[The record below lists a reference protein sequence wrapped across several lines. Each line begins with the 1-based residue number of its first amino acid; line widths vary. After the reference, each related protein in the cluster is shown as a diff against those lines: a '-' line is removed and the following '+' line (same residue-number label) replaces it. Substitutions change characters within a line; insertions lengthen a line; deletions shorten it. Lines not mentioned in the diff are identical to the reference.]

1 MKLKNI
7 FAAALAAAV
16 MATTTV
22 MTASALN
29 AETNDF
35 YEFEGVGNYYWEGLA
50 FKSKSDGTVQVFLD
64 TDADSRYRVTDPV
77 VIPETING
85 KTVTEI
91 IGYAFAESNIPSL
104 TIPKTVTTIGSDFI
118 TLCLKLTDIYFEGT
132 EAQWKAINGGS
143 GVSVGSV
150 TVHFGSADSGDS
162 STTPNT
168 PDGSADSGDSST
180 TPNTPEAPESTPVES
195 TQAPN
200 ASTSSA
206 PSTSDNDKNP
216 NTGLPGVVLAFGAI
230 VVVGAAVIVIRKRK

>member
-1 MKLKNI
+1 MKLKKI

-16 MATTTV
+16 MATTTI

-29 AETNDF
+29 AETDDF
-35 YEFEGVGNYYWEGLA
+35 YEFEGVTDYYWEGLA
-50 FKSKSDGTVQVFLD
+50 FKSKSDGTVLVFLD

-104 TIPKTVTTIGSDFI
+104 TIPKTVTTIGSDFVN
-118 TLCLKLTDIYFEGT
+118 LCSKLTDIYFEGT
-132 EAQWKAINGGS
+132 EAQWKAINGGK
-143 GVSVGSV
+143 GVSVSA
-150 TVHFGSADSGDS
+150 TVHF
-162 STTPNT
+162 
-168 PDGSADSGDSST
+168 GSADSGDSST

-200 ASTSSA
+200 ASTSSD

-216 NTGLPGVVLAFGAI
+216 NTGLPGVVLAVGAI
-230 VVVGAAVIVIRKRK
+230 AVVGAAVVVIRKRK

>member
-1 MKLKNI
+1 MKLKKI

-16 MATTTV
+16 MATTTI

-29 AETNDF
+29 AKTDDF
-35 YEFEGVGNYYWEGLA
+35 YEFEGVTDYYWEGLA
-50 FKSKSDGTVQVFLD
+50 FKSKSDGTVRVFLD

-180 TPNTPEAPESTPVES
+180 TPNTPDAPESTPDES

-200 ASTSSA
+200 ASTSSD

-216 NTGLPGVVLAFGAI
+216 NTGVPGVVLAVGAI
-230 VVVGAAVIVIRKRK
+230 AVVGAAVVVIRKRK

>member
-1 MKLKNI
+1 MKLKKI

-16 MATTTV
+16 MATTTI

-29 AETNDF
+29 AETDDF
-35 YEFEGVGNYYWEGLA
+35 YEFEGVTDYYWEGLA
-50 FKSKSDGTVQVFLD
+50 FKSKSDGTVLVFLD

-118 TLCLKLTDIYFEGT
+118 NFCSELTDIYFEGT
-132 EAQWKAINGGS
+132 EAQWNAINGGK
-143 GVSVGSV
+143 GVSVSV

-162 STTPNT
+162 SI
-168 PDGSADSGDSST
+168 

-200 ASTSSA
+200 ASTSSD

-216 NTGLPGVVLAFGAI
+216 NTGLPGVVLAVGAI
-230 VVVGAAVIVIRKRK
+230 AVVGAAVVVIRKRK

>member
-1 MKLKNI
+1 MKLKKI

-16 MATTTV
+16 MVTTTI

-29 AETNDF
+29 AKTDDF
-35 YEFEGVGNYYWEGLA
+35 YEFEGVTDYYWEGLA
-50 FKSKSDGTVQVFLD
+50 FKSKSDGTVLVFLD

-118 TLCLKLTDIYFEGT
+118 NLCSKLTDIYFEGT
-132 EAQWKAINGGS
+132 EAQWKAINGGK
-143 GVSVGSV
+143 GVSVSV

-162 STTPNT
+162 STTPNM
-168 PDGSADSGDSST
+168 
-180 TPNTPEAPESTPVES
+180 PEAPESTPVES

-200 ASTSSA
+200 ASTSSD

-216 NTGLPGVVLAFGAI
+216 NTGLPGVVLAVGAI
-230 VVVGAAVIVIRKRK
+230 AVVGAAVVVIRKRK